1 MIEKLRT
8 KGSTKTE
15 EEAQK
20 TFWKSRPD
28 GWDINRDTRQI
39 FAIECKRVSD
49 TSESYFEDSLSIAV
63 AQHIPIILGL
73 SSVAKEKGWSV
84 TQISLITG
92 HTSVNE
98 KKWISTLKPCG
109 LNTSDSKRIIDNLTT
124 TSLLAESKQM
134 LGRNVQVKT
143 TPW

>member
-1 MIEKLRT
+1 M
-8 KGSTKTE
+8 
-15 EEAQK
+15 
-20 TFWKSRPD
+20 
-28 GWDINRDTRQI
+28 
-39 FAIECKRVSD
+39 
-49 TSESYFEDSLSIAV
+49 

-73 SSVAKEKGWSV
+73 SSVAKEKDWSV

-98 KKWISTLKPCG
+98 KKWISTLKPFG

-124 TSLLAESKQM
+124 ISLLAESKQM